1 MSEELDNVGGG
12 EPQEQAQEKQY
23 SAIEQRAMEQ
33 GWRPKEEFEG
43 DPDAFI
49 DAPEFVRRGELFSK
63 IEHQSK
69 ELKAV
74 KAALDALKQ
83 HHSKVKEVEYERALK
98 ALQNARKQALV
109 EGETERFL
117 ELEQRIEEVKEEKE
131 EFDKGISAVKAEPVR
146 DINPEF
152 TAWVDRNS
160 WYESS
165 KPMRAY
171 ADKLGVEL
179 AQEGYEPSEV
189 LRLVEKE
196 IKKEFAHKFQNQKAS
211 RPQAVESAGRS
222 GAKVDTFQ
230 MTDEERNIMRKMVRG
245 GALTE
250 QEYIKQLKE
259 LKGVK

>member
-1 MSEELDNVGGG
+1 MSEELDNVAG
-12 EPQEQAQEKQY
+12 ENPQEQTPEKQF

-74 KAALDALKQ
+74 KAALDALKT
-83 HHSKVKEVEYERALK
+83 HHSKVKEVEYNRALK

-109 EGETERFL
+109 DGETERFL

-131 EFDKGISAVKAEPVR
+131 AFDTELEQVKADPVR

-152 TAWVDRNS
+152 TAWIDRNP
-160 WYESS
+160 WYDSS

-171 ADKLGVEL
+171 ADKLGIEL
-179 AQEGYEPSEV
+179 AQEGHAPSEV
-189 LRLVEKE
+189 LKLVERE
-196 IKKEFAHKFQNQKAS
+196 VKKEFAHKFQNQKAA
-211 RPQAVESAGRS
+211 RPQAVEAPARS
-222 GAKVDTFQ
+222 GGKADTFQ
-230 MTDEERNIMRKMVRG
+230 MTEDERTIMRKLVRA
-245 GALTE
+245 GAMTE
-250 QEYIKQLKE
+250 QEYIAE
-259 LKGVK
+259 LKKTR

>member
-1 MSEELDNVGGG
+1 MSDELDNVGGN
-12 EPQEQAQEKQY
+12 EPQEQSQEKQY

-131 EFDKGISAVKAEPVR
+131 EFDKNLDSVKAEPVR

-152 TAWVDRNS
+152 TAWIERNS

-171 ADKLGVEL
+171 ADKLGIEL
-179 AQEGYEPSEV
+179 AQEGHSPSQV
-189 LRLVEKE
+189 LVMVEKE

-211 RPQAVESAGRS
+211 RPQAVEPAGRS
-222 GAKVDTFQ
+222 GAKVDSFQ
-230 MTDEERNIMRKMVRG
+230 LSDEERSIMRKMVRG

>member
-1 MSEELDNVGGG
+1 MSEELDNVGGT
-12 EPQEQAQEKQY
+12 EPQEQIQEKQY
-23 SAIEQRAMEQ
+23 SAVEQKAMEQ

-74 KAALDALKQ
+74 KAALDALKT
-83 HHSKVKEVEYERALK
+83 HHSRVKEVEYDRALK

-131 EFDKGISAVKAEPVR
+131 EFDKELKAVQAEPVR

-152 TAWVDRNS
+152 TAWMDKNP
-160 WYESS
+160 WYDSN
-165 KPMRAY
+165 KAMRAY

-179 AQEGYEPSEV
+179 AQEGHNPSQVLQMVEREV
-189 LRLVEKE
+189 
-196 IKKEFAHKFQNQKAS
+196 KKEFAHKFQNQKAV
-211 RPQAVESAGRS
+211 RPQAVEASARS
-222 GAKVDTFQ
+222 GAKPDSFQ
-230 MTDEERNIMRKMVRG
+230 MTDEERTIMRKLVRA
-245 GALTE
+245 GAMSE
-250 QEYIKQLKE
+250 QEYIAE
-259 LKGVK
+259 LKKTR